1 MELRLNWVWIPLPDM
16 DPNIPIHTDQYICA
30 ANICVQVFGNIPFCP
45 YAAQYGNWIGGG
57 GWVAWRM
64 FAVEKRVIHSGFHW
78 SMHWTLLH
86 YITLYIA
93 VHLYIE
99 HSLII
104 TRVWVNEEGMFVLH
118 QNSGI
123 GKSIPSAL
131 EVWWTSA
138 HCCTMQIARH

>member
-1 MELRLNWVWIPLPDM
+1 MKNVCSREACDSLRVSLINALDFS
-16 DPNIPIHTDQYICA
+16 T
-30 ANICVQVFGNIPFCP
+30 
-45 YAAQYGNWIGGG
+45 
-57 GWVAWRM
+57 
-64 FAVEKRVIHSGFHW
+64 
-78 SMHWTLLH
+78 LH
-86 YITLYIA
+86 YITLNIA

-138 HCCTMQIARH
+138 HCCTMQGTKTN